1 MRKSNFE
8 ADTNMT
14 DMICDF
20 IVGISV
26 VILSYLF
33 FGRSGEFAHFF
44 CYGLAFSVIFIL
56 EKKDTGLYDKT
67 RFFYLDRTI
76 KKITFSW
83 VVAALILLVCILPNP
98 EIRQKKE
105 ALVFCAVLFYLLY
118 LMVALVRRMQSQSHN
133 EIKTLLV
140 GNHEEYEKFRH
151 FLKKTNLNLNI
162 IGYVGEGEK
171 SEYIGTMQ
179 NLEELIR
186 EHAVEQVFF
195 MQNVKNQD
203 YREQISLCSSMGVSA
218 SIVMDLYQSNYGDSY
233 VNALG
238 TYPVITYHTVTLNVY
253 KRSIKRCM
261 DIIGSLVGIILSSPI
276 MLIAA
281 IAIKLD
287 SPGPVIFKQTRV
299 GKNGRHFTIYK
310 FRTMC
315 QDAEKK
321 KAELQKENELKSDLM
336 FKMEHDPRITKVG
349 AFLRKTSIDELPQFF
364 NILLGDMS
372 LVGTRPPTLDEV
384 EKYRADHW
392 RRISI
397 KPGLTGMWQVSG
409 RSQITSFDEIVKL
422 DVRYIDEWSL
432 GLDIKILI
440 KTVFVVLKRKGAY

>member
-1 MRKSNFE
+1 
-8 ADTNMT
+8 
-14 DMICDF
+14 
-20 IVGISV
+20 
-26 VILSYLF
+26 
-33 FGRSGEFAHFF
+33 
-44 CYGLAFSVIFIL
+44 
-56 EKKDTGLYDKT
+56 
-67 RFFYLDRTI
+67 
-76 KKITFSW
+76 
-83 VVAALILLVCILPNP
+83 
-98 EIRQKKE
+98 
-105 ALVFCAVLFYLLY
+105 
-118 LMVALVRRMQSQSHN
+118 
-133 EIKTLLV
+133 
-140 GNHEEYEKFRH
+140 
-151 FLKKTNLNLNI
+151 
-162 IGYVGEGEK
+162 
-171 SEYIGTMQ
+171 
-179 NLEELIR
+179 
-186 EHAVEQVFF
+186 
-195 MQNVKNQD
+195 
-203 YREQISLCSSMGVSA
+203 MGVSA

-253 KRSIKRCM
+253 KRSIKRSM

-321 KAELQKENELKSDLM
+321 KAELQKENEVKSDLM
-336 FKMEHDPRITKVG
+336 FKMENDPRITKVG
-349 AFLRKTSIDELPQFF
+349 AFLRRPVLMNCHMFLYPFRRYEP
-364 NILLGDMS
+364 GWEH
-372 LVGTRPPTLDEV
+372 VPPTLDEV
-384 EKYRADHW
+384 QKYRADHW

-422 DVRYIDEWSL
+422 DVSYIDEWSL